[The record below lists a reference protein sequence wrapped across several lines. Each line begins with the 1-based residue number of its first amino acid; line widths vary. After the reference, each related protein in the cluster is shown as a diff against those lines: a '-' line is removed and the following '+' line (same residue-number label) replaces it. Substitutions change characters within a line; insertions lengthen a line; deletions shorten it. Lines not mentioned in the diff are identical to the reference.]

1 MKIKKLILIFN
12 NYLKKYLMFNFIII
26 IFKLKKDII
35 KNYNK

>member
-26 IFKLKKDII
+26 MFKLNKDII